1 MGLLKKG
8 GGALLVVAAALAG
21 NWAGAKVRATTTG
34 APEHRIELMHVT
46 PEGQTVVGINVV
58 LTNFVPALLLAF
70 LAGRPRTLYAFL
82 SGAVISALVGDSY
95 EHALSTWLRHR
106 TVGNGSHSH
115 AASGEAR
122 FELGDQT
129 YS

>member
-1 MGLLKKG
+1 MGLLRKV

-34 APEHRIELMHVT
+34 VPEHRIELMHVT
-46 PEGQTVVGINVV
+46 PDGQTVVGLNVV
-58 LTNFVPALLLAF
+58 LTNFIPALLMAF
-70 LAGRPRTLYAFL
+70 LAGRPRILYAFL

-95 EHALSTWLRHR
+95 EQALSTWLRHQLAR
-106 TVGNGSHSH
+106 PE
-115 AASGEAR
+115 EAR
-122 FELGDQT
+122 LEIGDET